1 MFRTVPIAGD
11 VTHAQCQAMMRGI
24 EARVGEITDLV
35 ATTSDPEEGEEPANE
50 TLVTANRF
58 KRVTVNSLH
67 LVAEG
72 EDPPEGT
79 ELKVAGTAWI
89 ADKKTVVKV
98 YR

>member
-1 MFRTVPIAGD
+1 MFRTVPIASN
-11 VTHAQCQAMMRGI
+11 VTQAECEALLRGI

-35 ATTSDPEEGEEPANE
+35 ATTDDPEEGKEPEKE

-58 KRVTVNSLH
+58 KRVTVNSLR

-72 EDPPEGT
+72 EDPPDGT
-79 ELKVAGTAWI
+79 ELIVAGTAWI
-89 ADKKTVVKV
+89 SDKQTVVKV